1 MKQRRWHTLVVLLVC
16 LITGLGVATGTAG
29 AAEPGRHTYTGALD
43 GADYRVETPRHWN
56 GTLILFSHGY
66 VPAGIPIPP
75 GVPLANRAETEQW
88 LLDHGYALA
97 GSDFQGRVGMVL
109 DKALDDQLALLD
121 WFDSTIGKPRR
132 TIASG
137 LSMGG
142 GIATRLAERYPGR
155 FDGVLSISAGQ
166 DMQATMNRGLDVTFA
181 VRTLL
186 TDDQRLELVKAAD
199 PGHSVQ
205 VLRQA
210 VQQALTTPAGRA
222 KLALAGAIGGLPGW
236 ASAHQP
242 QPADPV
248 ERIRQQEWWIESA
261 YIVTLGPQGR
271 SDIERRAG
279 GNPSFNVGV
288 DYTAELA
295 RSGQRDD
302 VEQAYRAAGADVRDD
317 LRRLADAP
325 RIAPDP
331 PALRWMYRFGVT
343 AGTTPTPVV
352 TLHGIAEGIVSPD
365 ARWYG
370 ERVRVAG
377 HPDRLRQLYVGRGDH
392 DPFSTADEVLALR
405 TLLDRV
411 ETGRWPDTSP
421 NTLNAQAATFTPQQQ
436 TVFDIFTS
444 TEQVRPPA
452 FTDQRPPRALRP
464 SL

>member
-1 MKQRRWHTLVVLLVC
+1 MRQPRWRTLVVLLV
-16 LITGLGVATGTAG
+16 GLVAGLTVATGTAG
-29 AAEPGRHTYTGALD
+29 AVEPGRHTYTGTLN
-43 GADYRVETPRHWN
+43 GADYRVETPQHWN

-66 VPAGIPIPP
+66 VPEGVPIPP
-75 GVPLANRAETEQW
+75 GIPLANRAETEQW

-97 GSDFQGRVGMVL
+97 GSDFRGRVGMVA
-109 DKALDDQLALLD
+109 KEALEDQIALLD
-121 WFDSTIGKPRR
+121 WFDATIGKPRR

-137 LSMGG
+137 FSMGG
-142 GIATRLAERYPGR
+142 GIATRLAERNPGR
-155 FDGVLSISAGQ
+155 FDGVLAISGQ
-166 DMQATMNRGLDVTFA
+166 QDVQATMNRGLDVTFA

-186 TDDQRLELVKAAD
+186 TDDQRLELVKAVD

-205 VLRQA
+205 VLQRA

-222 KLALAGAIGGLPGW
+222 KLALIGAIGGLSGW

-242 QPADPV
+242 QPTDLV

-261 YIVTLGPQGR
+261 YIATLGPQGR
-271 SDIERRAG
+271 LDIERRAG

-288 DYTAELA
+288 DYAGELA
-295 RSGQRDD
+295 RSGQRDL

-325 RIAPDP
+325 RVTPDP
-331 PALRWMYRFGVT
+331 QALWWMYRFGVT

-352 TLHGIAEGIVSPD
+352 TLHGVAEGIVASD

-370 ERVRVAG
+370 EQVRLAG

-392 DPFSTADEVLALR
+392 GPFSAADEILALQ

-411 ETGRWPDTSP
+411 ETGTWPDTSP
-421 NTLNAQAATFTPQQQ
+421 NTLNTRAATFTPQQQ
-436 TVFDIFTS
+436 TVFDIFTA
-444 TEQVRPPA
+444 TEQIQPPA
-452 FTDQRPPRALRP
+452 FTGQQPPRALRP